1 MGHTSWNCLAAVL
14 LTLTAIE
21 AAEYS
26 TYIGEPYD
34 YHVARILTD
43 ASGNTYVAGSRTF
56 PIGGAA
62 VDAISLNDVF
72 VKKLDA
78 SGKTIVFAT
87 ITGKGN
93 DVAAGLA
100 LDGAGNIYVAG
111 S

>member
-43 ASGNTYVAGSRTF
+43 ASGNTSTATATVTVPKSQN
-56 PIGGAA
+56 GAA
-62 VDAISLNDVF
+62 AID
-72 VKKLDA
+72 
-78 SGKTIVFAT
+78 
-87 ITGKGN
+87 
-93 DVAAGLA
+93 
-100 LDGAGNIYVAG
+100 DGAQYTVLGG
-111 S
+111 CP